1 MTSQHRIL
9 MGALPAE
16 IVQGTLSRLPEEMQA
31 VLEAFNQRF
40 GGKDG

>member
-1 MTSQHRIL
+1 MTSPHRIL

>member
-1 MTSQHRIL
+1 MTSSQCL
-9 MGALPAE
+9 FMGAMSAEKIQETLP
-16 IVQGTLSRLPEEMQA
+16 LLPEEMRA